1 MKRDKLIAEA
11 RERYAYA
18 RDMWSPIFSLMRE
31 DLRFSDP
38 TDLQQ
43 WPDEV
48 RRERVN
54 SKGGPR
60 PVLTFDQTGQFVRQV
75 VNQARRNRPAMKFIP
90 VDTQSD
96 PEQAEVLQGLA
107 RQTEYESRA
116 DVAYITALDHSTRG
130 GFGAFRAVTEAVKG
144 SPVKGQ
150 LCVKIKRVTDPETV
164 LIDPDFTEPD
174 GSDARWGFV
183 VETLSIEA
191 FKRAWPKAEVSDFDD
206 DGWFSDKHVRIAE
219 YFRIVETDHNVITAQ
234 GQDDGEDEYW
244 DAVATGAAPRE
255 PESTRTDT
263 KRTVEWYKISGREI
277 LEQTTFPGEYVP
289 LFPVLGNEEWDQGKR
304 KLSGAI
310 RAARDPQIA
319 YNYERNSAIEAV
331 AMGPKAPWIA
341 PVEAIEGHENEWA
354 GANSGNT
361 VVLPYNS
368 VSESGEQISPPSRI
382 APAGMSPGWMG
393 LEERSKADI
402 QAALGQYNASVG
414 NNPNSQSGRAVLA
427 LQDKAEVGT
436 YHYID
441 NLALSISHL
450 GRVLTQ
456 VWPVI
461 YDQAQIVRILG
472 EDDEADFV
480 QIDPQSSRGYAQM
493 QGPDGKPMA
502 VINPSAGRYDVRVT
516 TGPAYMTRQ
525 AEAAAE
531 IGELVNGNPQ
541 MMAILGDI
549 WVKMRNIPNADRI
562 AKRFEAMLPPQVRA
576 AEDDEGGEKQ
586 LDPQVAQ
593 VLQQAQTEI
602 QDLQK
607 ALQEAESGM
616 AKAKL
621 DAQVKI
627 AIEASRRE
635 GAEEVARIGAD
646 SRQDVEELKGMISL
660 LLQKMQ
666 PPPALASEVHQ
677 DMQESPPLGG

>member
-1 MKRDKLIAEA
+1 MKRDDIIAEA

-18 RDMWSPIFSLMRE
+18 RDCWAPIFGPMRE

-43 WPDEV
+43 WPDDV
-48 RRERVN
+48 RRDRLA

-96 PEQAEVLQGLA
+96 PELAEVLQGLA

-116 DVAYITALDHSTRG
+116 DVAYITALNHSTRG
-130 GFGAFRAVTEAVKG
+130 GLGYFRAVTEEVPGA
-144 SPVKGQ
+144 PVRGQ
-150 LCVKIKRVTDPETV
+150 LCVKIKRVTDPETC
-164 LIDPDFTEPD
+164 LLDPDFTEPD
-174 GSDARWGFV
+174 GSDARWGFC
-183 VETLSIEA
+183 VETMSREQ
-191 FKRAWPKAEVSDFDD
+191 FERAYPKAEVSDFDD

-219 YFRIVETDHNVITAQ
+219 YFRVVESERNIITAA
-234 GQDDGEDEYW
+234 GQDYGEDDYW
-244 DAVATGAAPRE
+244 DAVGSGAAPRE
-255 PESTRTDT
+255 PDATRID
-263 KRTVEWYKISGREI
+263 RVRSVEWYKLSGREV
-277 LEQTTFPGEYVP
+277 LEKTTFPGEFVP
-289 LFPVLGNEEWDQGKR
+289 IFPVLGNEEWVEGRRQ
-304 KLSGAI
+304 LSGAI

-341 PVEAIEGHENEWA
+341 PIEAIEGHENEWA
-354 GANSGNT
+354 SANTGNT
-361 VVLPYNS
+361 AVLPYNS
-368 VSESGEQISPPSRI
+368 INEAGEQITPPSRV

-472 EDDEADFV
+472 EDDKADFV
-480 QIDPQSSRGYAQM
+480 RVDPQSPRGYVQEP
-493 QGPDGKPMA
+493 GPDGRP
-502 VINPSAGRYDVRVT
+502 VTIINPGAGRYDVRVT

-541 MMAILGDI
+541 MMAILGDV
-549 WVKMRNIPNADRI
+549 WVKMRNIPNAEKI
-562 AKRFEAMLPPQVRA
+562 ARRFEAMLPPQVKA
-576 AEDDEGGEKQ
+576 AEDAEDGQKQ
-586 LDPQVAQ
+586 LDPQVVQ
-593 VLQQAQTEI
+593 VLQQAQQEI
-602 QDLQK
+602 QQLQQ
-607 ALQEAESGM
+607 ALQEAQSGM
-616 AKAKL
+616 EKAKL
-621 DAQVKI
+621 DAQVKV

-635 GAEEVARIGAD
+635 GAEEVARINAD
-646 SRQDVEELKGMISL
+646 SRQDTEELKGMIAL

-666 PPPALASEVHQ
+666 PPPVLASEVRQ
-677 DMQESPPLGG
+677 DMTESQPLGG